1 MTWAT
6 VSNFELCGATS
17 GLLENH
23 PKTNLTCSTGEQNTP
38 WPEPT
43 RIQSLSE
50 NDHGTY
56 ITEKYWGD
64 WDSPSSFSDSMTGC
78 LGWMNTVLDSR
89 WWLQVVFWNFS
100 PTTAK
105 KIQSDELFFR
115 WVGNTSYCWRWMSI
129 LSRGFN
135 WFWPFIDWFVRPYSD
150 TGWYWMPTWRIIP
163 LSV

>member
-38 WPEPT
+38 WPEP
-43 RIQSLSE
+43 
-50 NDHGTY
+50 HGSNHFLRMIMEPIY
-56 ITEKYWGD
+56 
-64 WDSPSSFSDSMTGC
+64 WDSPSSFFDNMTGC

-105 KIQSDELFFR
+105 MIQSDGLFLDGLETPDTVDVG
-115 WVGNTSYCWRWMSI
+115 WVYWVEDLIDFDPSLIDLSDPIVI
-129 LSRGFN
+129 L
-135 WFWPFIDWFVRPYSD
+135 DD
-150 TGWYWMPTWRIIP
+150 TGC
-163 LSV
+163 LLGGSSLLVCS